1 MGPRQL
7 SLNTITDNLLRSLRP
22 LKFSAPVSHVYNPL
36 IYARG
41 PFDQYAARY
50 GSSPRKTLL
59 VGMNP
64 GPWGMAQ
71 TGVPFGEVS
80 FVRDWLDVG
89 GDVKKPVREHE
100 KRPVLGFDCPR
111 SEVSGKRLW
120 GWARDRF
127 RTPERFFAK
136 FFIVNYCPLCFL
148 ESSGRNLTPDKLP
161 ANERKSLFD
170 ACDKA
175 LRQTVEFFQPSHVIG
190 IGKFAADRARIAL
203 DGINLSIGDIL
214 HPSPASPLANADWPG
229 QVDRQLAK
237 LGIHIPPPRH

>member
-1 MGPRQL
+1 MGPRRL
-7 SLNTITDNLLRSLRP
+7 SLNSITDNLLKGLRP

-36 IYARG
+36 IYARR

-80 FVRDWLDVG
+80 FARDWLAVG
-89 GDVKKPVREHE
+89 GAVKKPASEHE

-127 RTPERFFAK
+127 RTPERFFAE

-161 ANERKSLFD
+161 ANERKPLFD
-170 ACDKA
+170 ACDRA
-175 LRQTVEFFQPSHVIG
+175 LRQTVEYFQPLHVIG

-203 DGINLSIGDIL
+203 DGMDLSIGDIL